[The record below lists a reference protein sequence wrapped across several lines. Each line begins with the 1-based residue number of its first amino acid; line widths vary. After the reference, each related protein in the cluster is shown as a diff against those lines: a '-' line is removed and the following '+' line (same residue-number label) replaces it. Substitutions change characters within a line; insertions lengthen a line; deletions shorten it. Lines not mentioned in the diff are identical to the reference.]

1 AGAPAAMLAALKPRG
16 NPLASGRAGD
26 WPRPGDGVTVRLRDG
41 GGPGG
46 GRPVPARVT
55 LFTGIQ
61 AAAGATLRE
70 EPGPPLPVEQGVAVA
85 EVPPSGLA
93 TVTLTPGS
101 ADHRGVAAPGAG
113 DRSGEAVP
121 PEPVQPV
128 FTRYWLHGKGPA
140 PAGNLPVAVH
150 LSPGRLALAAP
161 GGNGA
166 PGLRAAATMRLTV
179 AGGPQPAT
187 GTAELVVPPGLT
199 VAGGDNNAEPPRLR
213 YELAPDGY
221 ASWDLTVAAA
231 PGAAPGHYFVAARIS
246 DDLGQALEDAVLVTV
261 GEPPVPP
268 EGLPLPEL
276 LPLIE
281 ADQQAVAA
289 EVGISLLASQITLR
303 PGERGE
309 IGLRLACR
317 AGSPVR
323 GESQLIS
330 PFGSWELSGSPAAG
344 FTARP
349 GEEIVLRHLL
359 AAAPDARPGNWWALA
374 KVMYFGRVRYT
385 DSVAVTISS

>member
-1 AGAPAAMLAALKPRG
+1 VA
-16 NPLASGRAGD
+16 
-26 WPRPGDGVTVRLRDG
+26 
-41 GGPGG
+41 
-46 GRPVPARVT
+46 

-61 AAAGATLRE
+61 AAASATLQE
-70 EPGPPLPVEQGVAVA
+70 DAGPPLPVEQGMAVA

-93 TVTLTPGS
+93 TVALAPAGGLGE
-101 ADHRGVAAPGAG
+101 AAAPGAG
-113 DRSGEAVP
+113 DRSREEVP

-140 PAGNLPVAVH
+140 PAGNLPVALH

-161 GGNGA
+161 GGNGTGDL
-166 PGLRAAATMRLTV
+166 PAAATLRLTV
-179 AGGPQPAT
+179 AAGPQPAA
-187 GTAELVVPPGLT
+187 GTAELVVPPGLA
-199 VAGGDNNAEPPRLR
+199 VAGGDDPAEPLRLR

-231 PGAAPGHYFVAARIS
+231 PGTAPGHYFVAARIS

-261 GEPPVPP
+261 GEPAIPP
-268 EGLPLPEL
+268 SGLPLGEL

-289 EVGISLLASQITLR
+289 EVGITLLTSQVTLR

-309 IGLRLACR
+309 ILLRLACR

-330 PFGSWELSGSPAAG
+330 PFGSWELSVSPALG

-349 GEEIVLRHLL
+349 GEEIVLRHPL
-359 AAAPDARPGNWWALA
+359 AAAPGARPGSWWALA

-385 DSVAVTISS
+385 ESVAVTISS